1 MSGGKIGKAIS
12 GIGKGIG
19 GAVGGVLGA
28 LGGNSGPN
36 IKTREPRDI
45 AQDEVDEKQKTTNAA
60 LARKKNRSLLS
71 TGAASLDSGGAKKL
85 LGD

>member
-1 MSGGKIGKAIS
+1 MSGG
-12 GIGKGIG
+12 GIGKVISGIG
-19 GAVGGVLGA
+19 GAVGSVLGA

-36 IKTREPRDI
+36 IKTRDPRDI

-71 TGAASLDSGGAKKL
+71 TDAASLDSGGAKKL